1 MKVILQKDVK
11 NLGKKGEAVE
21 VSEGYA
27 RNYLMPRGL
36 VVMATDANLRTL
48 KQEQDAKQNRKDRE
62 KREAEQLADK
72 LGKMKVHVTAKAGDA
87 GRIFGSVTSADI
99 AAALEKQ
106 GVKVDKRKIE
116 LKEPIKVLGEYKVD
130 VRVYQEMSATLTVKV
145 TGE

>member
-27 RNYLMPRGL
+27 RNYLVPRGL

-62 KREAEQLADK
+62 KKEAEQLAEK
-72 LGKMKVHVTAKAGDA
+72 ISNMKVKVTAKAGEA
-87 GRIFGSVTSADI
+87 GKIFGSVTSADI

-106 GVKVDKRKIE
+106 GVKVDKRKID
-116 LKEPIKVLGEYKVD
+116 LKDPIKVLGEYKVD

-145 TGE
+145 SGE

>member
-11 NLGKKGEAVE
+11 NLGKKGDAVE

-27 RNYLMPRGL
+27 RNYLVPRGL
-36 VVMATDANLRTL
+36 VIMATDANLRTL
-48 KQEQDAKQNRKDRE
+48 KQEQEAKQNRKERE
-62 KREAEQLADK
+62 KKEAADLARKMSD
-72 LGKMKVHVTAKAGDA
+72 MKVTIAAKAGEA

-99 AAALEKQ
+99 AAALEKK

-116 LKEPIKVLGEYKVD
+116 LKDPIKVLGEYKVD
-130 VRVYQEMSATLTVKV
+130 VRVYQEVLATLTVKV

>member
-62 KREAEQLADK
+62 KREAEQLADT
-72 LGKMKVHVTAKAGDA
+72 LGKMKVHVTDKAGDA

>member
-11 NLGKKGEAVE
+11 NLGKKGESVE

-27 RNYLMPRGL
+27 RNYLVPRGL
-36 VVMATDANLRTL
+36 VIMATDANLRTL
-48 KQEQDAKQNRKDRE
+48 KQEQDAKQNRKERE
-62 KREAEQLADK
+62 KREAEQLAEK
-72 LGKMKVHVTAKAGDA
+72 ISKMKVSVTAKAGDS

-116 LKEPIKVLGEYKVD
+116 LKDPIKVLGDYTVD
-130 VRVYQEMSATLTVKV
+130 VRVYQEMSATLSVKV

>member
-27 RNYLMPRGL
+27 RNYLVPRGL

-48 KQEQDAKQNRKDRE
+48 KKEQDAKQNRKERE
-62 KREAEQLADK
+62 KKEAEQLAEKISKIRVD
-72 LGKMKVHVTAKAGDA
+72 VTAKAGEA

-99 AAALEKQ
+99 AAALERK

-116 LKEPIKVLGEYKVD
+116 LKDPIKVLGEYTVD

-145 TGE
+145 IGE

>member
-11 NLGKKGEAVE
+11 NLGKKGDAVE

-27 RNYLMPRGL
+27 RNYLVPRGL

-48 KQEQDAKQNRKDRE
+48 KQEQEAKQNRKERE
-62 KREAEQLADK
+62 KKEAADLARKMSD
-72 LGKMKVHVTAKAGDA
+72 MKVTIAAKAGEA

-99 AAALEKQ
+99 AAALERQ

-116 LKEPIKVLGEYKVD
+116 LKDPIKVLGEYKVD
-130 VRVYQEMSATLTVKV
+130 VRVYQEMLATLTVKV

>member
-11 NLGKKGEAVE
+11 NLGKKGDAVE

-27 RNYLMPRGL
+27 RNYLVPRGL

-48 KQEQDAKQNRKDRE
+48 KQEQEAKQNRKERE
-62 KREAEQLADK
+62 KREATDLARKMSD
-72 LGKMKVHVTAKAGDA
+72 MKVTIAAKAGDA

-99 AAALEKQ
+99 AAALERQ

-130 VRVYQEMSATLTVKV
+130 VRVYQETLATLTVKV